1 MSHGPLPQLLHR
13 TALYPWREGNR
24 FELLSQGPVYFPAML
39 AAIDGARTQ
48 VALELYWMESG
59 PVAERFIAALTRAA
73 ERGVAVYV
81 LLDAYGS
88 ADVEAG
94 DRRRLTAAGV
104 HLAWFNPR
112 RWRKGW
118 TNLVRDHRKILLVDG
133 ETAFVGGMGI
143 CAAFDGA
150 DGWRE
155 NMLRIDGPCSADWWL
170 LFRRNWR
177 RWSAVDITLPAAGVV
192 GDERGRVVAGGRARH
207 RPISGEAVR
216 DISRARGQVRLATPY
231 FLPPLKLR
239 RALYRARAAGA
250 AVHLLV
256 PARHACDLPA
266 VQAASQQYY
275 ARLLRRGV
283 RIFEY
288 TAQTT
293 HEKIL
298 LADDRAMLGSCN
310 FDGWGLN
317 WNLEANQST
326 DSPRLAAAVAATFDA
341 DCAAAR
347 EVTLATRAQRSL
359 IERLRA
365 RFWGRMALIGLSLGY
380 RKRVLRRQRAETG

>member
-1 MSHGPLPQLLHR
+1 MSHGPLPLLLHR
-13 TALYPWREGNR
+13 TALYPWRDGNR

-112 RWRKGW
+112 RWRQGW

-155 NMLRIDGPCSADWWL
+155 NMLRIDAATGAAG
-170 LFRRNWR
+170 R
-177 RWSAVDITLPAAGVV
+177 RWTSACPPPAWWAMSAAAWSPAVGRATAPSAARPCATSAGPAARC
-192 GDERGRVVAGGRARH
+192 DWP
-207 RPISGEAVR
+207 RPTSC
-216 DISRARGQVRLATPY
+216 
-231 FLPPLKLR
+231 R
-239 RALYRARAAGA
+239 R
-250 AVHLLV
+250 
-256 PARHACDLPA
+256 
-266 VQAASQQYY
+266 
-275 ARLLRRGV
+275 
-283 RIFEY
+283 
-288 TAQTT
+288 
-293 HEKIL
+293 
-298 LADDRAMLGSCN
+298 
-310 FDGWGLN
+310 
-317 WNLEANQST
+317 
-326 DSPRLAAAVAATFDA
+326 
-341 DCAAAR
+341 
-347 EVTLATRAQRSL
+347 
-359 IERLRA
+359 
-365 RFWGRMALIGLSLGY
+365 
-380 RKRVLRRQRAETG
+380 